1 MCYTLITG
9 GAGYI
14 GSHTNALL
22 NALGVQTIVLDNLSL
37 GHKEA
42 LEFKEICPSSQAQ
55 DWQTNLESRVNLES
69 SESLESRFKKSESNF
84 LDSQSSHISLEDFL
98 SITGGGGEA
107 LFRATI

>member
-55 DWQTNLESRVNLES
+55 DWQTNLES

-98 SITGGGGEA
+98 SITGGGGRSP
-107 LFRATI
+107 L

>member
-22 NALGVQTIVLDNLSL
+22 NALGVQTIVLDNLGL

-42 LEFKEICPSSQAQ
+42 LEFKEICPQLCGGPGRCRRRPDRRLRLAPASGAGGLPAVAAVDRICS
-55 DWQTNLESRVNLES
+55 DGTGVP
-69 SESLESRFKKSESNF
+69 
-84 LDSQSSHISLEDFL
+84 
-98 SITGGGGEA
+98 GGGA
-107 LFRATI
+107 R

>member
-69 SESLESRFKKSESNF
+69 SESLESRFKKSDFSPQTPHQPHIF
-84 LDSQSSHISLEDFL
+84 SSPPP
-98 SITGGGGEA
+98 GGGRGP
-107 LFRATI
+107 

>member
-69 SESLESRFKKSESNF
+69 SESLESRFKKSES
-84 LDSQSSHISLEDFL
+84 LRW
-98 SITGGGGEA
+98 G
-107 LFRATI
+107 FRAAHDQRLAAGSRQGPEGP